1 MQSTKH
7 LFLALA
13 LAFGLLSFASAQQQY
28 GIKGVVLDVESMKP
42 IEGASV
48 RLLERNRE
56 SATDKDGNFFFDL
69 PKDGKEYT
77 IVAGLIGYTPDTLV
91 IKRGQDDVDFAT
103 LSLVSKNSVL
113 DEIVISRRRE
123 RISEIALLDMRRQSN
138 LMVEYMGAQELSR
151 KGISDAGAA
160 VNRMTGVS
168 RQEGSN
174 EVFVRGLGDRYNNT
188 TLNGLPVPS
197 NDPEL
202 KNLELGL
209 FSSEIIE
216 YITID
221 KVYSTYLP
229 GDFAGGNVDIASK
242 NYEGKGLFEVKLGAN
257 TNTNIL
263 KNWNRFILQDG
274 PSPLGFA
281 NYGVPNDPLGGFNFQ
296 NSMNPIR
303 KKPIAGSFGLL
314 GGKSFQFANG
324 NKLNLFASANYSSD
338 AYRREGVNRQL
349 SAGGQAI
356 NDLFQVRSGYTTN
369 STGMLTANYVF
380 NPNHS
385 ITYNFLLM
393 NSSDQFDDTYMG
405 YLRDMAENGTG
416 LVRRSTFIQNTV
428 LSNQLLGKH
437 KLNDKIDVNWGLSY
451 NNVKTKIPDR
461 IQNYMQIDDDL
472 QDYVFIRNTVTDNHR
487 YFQDLSE
494 NEIALNL
501 AASYKLDDD
510 KGIWSVGYNGK
521 MKKRAFEDFQVN
533 FAVPRTRP
541 INPLDLDEFFNQ
553 ANLDAEL
560 FTQEGFN
567 ADLPQTYDGNQDIHA
582 PFTNLQ
588 YNLTERLSG
597 TLGLRY
603 ENIRQDVSF
612 RTQLDRSGTTNSIT
626 RNEVLPSILLKYVLK
641 DNQNLRMGLSKTY
654 TLPQLRERAFFI
666 YSDVNSSKQ
675 GNPNLYPSTDYNLDL
690 RWEAFPKSSELLS
703 ATLFGKYIQNPIN
716 EVVLSSSSNDISYVN
731 IGDYGTVYGLELEFK
746 KDVLSTDQFGKLSF
760 GANAAYIKTDQV
772 IDSEKVQRETQFPS
786 GGSYNIN
793 LTNTRSGFTGA
804 SDFLVNAD
812 LSYYKAWG
820 NASDIM
826 ATVVYNY
833 FSDRLYAL
841 GSQGSGNQ
849 IDQGVGTLDFIFK
862 YKISN
867 RFGIDANVLNLTN
880 PTFNRIQETMA
891 GTDISVP
898 AHVLF
903 NYKKG
908 MRFSLGV
915 RYRL

>member
-7 LFLALA
+7 LFLAFA
-13 LAFGLLSFASAQQQY
+13 LAFGLFFFASAQQY
-28 GIKGVVLDVESMKP
+28 GIKGVILDVESMKP

-56 SATDKDGNFFFDL
+56 SATDKEGNFFFDL
-69 PKDGKEYT
+69 PKGDKQYT
-77 IVAGLIGYTPDTLV
+77 IIAGLIGYMPDTLIV
-91 IKRGQDDVDFAT
+91 RRGQDDIDFAT

-209 FSSEIIE
+209 FTSDIIE

-242 NYEGKGLFEVKLGAN
+242 NYNGKGFLEVKLGTN
-257 TNTNIL
+257 TNTNVL
-263 KNWNRFILQDG
+263 KNWNSFYLQDG

-296 NSMNPIR
+296 NSMNPV
-303 KKPIAGSFGLL
+303 KKTPIAGNLGVL
-314 GGKSFQFANG
+314 GGKSFQFGNG
-324 NKLNLFASANYSSD
+324 HKLNLFASANFTSD
-338 AYRREGVNRQL
+338 TYHREGVNRRL
-349 SAGGQAI
+349 STGRETI
-356 NDLFQVRSGYTTN
+356 NDLYQIRQGYTTN

-393 NSSDQFDDTYMG
+393 NSSDQFYDTYTG
-405 YLRDMAENGTG
+405 ELRDMAEDGSG
-416 LVRRSTFIQNTV
+416 LIRRSTFIQNTV
-428 LSNQLLGKH
+428 TANQLLGKH
-437 KLNDKIDVNWGLSY
+437 KLDDKIDLNWGLSY

-461 IQNYMQIDDDL
+461 IQNYMKFDDQL

-487 YFQDLSE
+487 YFQDLTE
-494 NEIALNL
+494 NEIALNV

-510 KGIWSVGYNGK
+510 KGVWSVGYNGK

-533 FAVPRTRP
+533 FRVPTTRSIDP
-541 INPLDLDEFFNQ
+541 TNLDEFFNQ
-553 ANLDAEL
+553 ANLDSEL

-567 ADLPQTYDGNQDIHA
+567 ADLPQTYDGDLKTHA

-588 YNLTERLSG
+588 YNLNERLSG

-612 RTQLDRSGTTNSIT
+612 MTQLDRSGNTNSIT
-626 RNEVLPSILLKYVLK
+626 RNEVLPSLLLKYVLK
-641 DNQNLRMGLSKTY
+641 DNQNLRMGLSRTY
-654 TLPQLRERAFFI
+654 TLPQFKERAFFI
-666 YSDVNSSKQ
+666 YRDINESKQ

-716 EVVLSSSSNDISYVN
+716 EVQLASSSNDISYVN
-731 IGDYGTVYGLELEFK
+731 IGAYGTVYGVEVEFK
-746 KDVLSTDQFGKLSF
+746 KELLASEQFGKLSI
-760 GANAAYIKTDQV
+760 GANAAYLQTDQE
-772 IDSEKVQRETQFPS
+772 IDSEKVRRETQFPS

-793 LTNTRSGFTGA
+793 LTDSRSGFTGA
-804 SDFLVNAD
+804 SNFLVNAD
-812 LSYYKAWG
+812 LAYYKAFQNG
-820 NASDIM
+820 SDVM

-841 GSQGSGNQ
+841 GSEGRGNQ
-849 IDQGVGTLDFIFK
+849 IDKGVGTLDFILK
-862 YKISN
+862 YKINN
-867 RFGIDANVLNLTN
+867 RFGVDANILNVTN
-880 PTFNRIQETMA
+880 PSFDRIQENQT
-891 GTDISVP
+891 GTDSSIAAP
-898 AHVLF
+898 TLF

-908 MRFSLGV
+908 VRFSVGV